1 MVYRK
6 KPAHPE
12 GAPLP
17 EFKRIPIA
25 QISEPDLPARST
37 MSDTRMQDLI
47 ESLRE
52 LGQIEPVTV
61 EYDGEAYKIVTG
73 HRRLLA
79 ARSLGWTELAA
90 MVYPYNQAQN
100 AAMMLHENIVR
111 EDLNPAEEALY
122 MAQMREKFDLDEEGL
137 CKLFKRSANYIGQRF
152 ALLRGDQ
159 KIFEALQRGEIRI
172 GVAHELNRITA
183 DDMRAYYLDIA
194 RRSDPP
200 QRVVHEWVQAWM
212 LQQSAPQMPIAGA
225 PAAQG
230 PPLNGGGPYG
240 GESDRSVSA
249 ANDPNAPSPPF
260 FGCQVCGGT
269 KDPYNLITVQM
280 HKWHWDDIQ
289 ASIRRAAGGE

>member
-1 MVYRK
+1 MGTK
-6 KPAHPE
+6 HKATAPA

-25 QISEPDLPARST
+25 MISEPDLPARTSMT
-37 MSDTRMQDLI
+37 DVGMQDLI
-47 ESLRE
+47 ESLRAI
-52 LGQIEPVTV
+52 GQIEPVTV
-61 EYDGEAYKIVTG
+61 EVDGDGYKIVTG

-90 MVYPYNQAQN
+90 MVYPFDQSRS

-122 MAQMREKFDLDEEGL
+122 MAQVRERFDLDEEGL
-137 CKLFKRSANYIGQRF
+137 CKFFKRSANYIASRF

-159 KIFEALQRGEIRI
+159 NIFLALQRGEIRV

-200 QRVVHEWVQAWM
+200 QKVVHEWVQSWM
-212 LQQSAPQMPIAGA
+212 NQVRA
-225 PAAQG
+225 PAA
-230 PPLNGGGPYG
+230 PVNGGASAESQTASSQREHG
-240 GESDRSVSA
+240 GDGAVTQSEG
-249 ANDPNAPSPPF
+249 SPVDTPPPQF
-260 FGCQVCGGT
+260 FGCEICGGT
-269 KDPYNLITVQM
+269 KDPYNLVSVRM

-289 ASIRRAAGGE
+289 ASLLRAGGGE

>member
-1 MVYRK
+1 MGTK
-6 KPAHPE
+6 HKATAPA

-25 QISEPDLPARST
+25 MISEPDLPARTSMT
-37 MSDTRMQDLI
+37 DAGMQDLI
-47 ESLRE
+47 ESLRAI
-52 LGQIEPVTV
+52 GQIEPVTV
-61 EYDGEAYKIVTG
+61 EDVDGAYKIVTG

-90 MVYPYNQAQN
+90 MVYPFDQSRS

-122 MAQMREKFDLDEEGL
+122 MAQVRERFDLDEEGL
-137 CKLFKRSANYIGQRF
+137 CKFFKRSAGYIGSRF

-159 KIFEALQRGEIRI
+159 NIFLALQRGEIRV

-200 QRVVHEWVQAWM
+200 QKVVHEWVQSWM
-212 LQQSAPQMPIAGA
+212 NQVRA
-225 PAAQG
+225 PA
-230 PPLNGGGPYG
+230 PPVNGGTG
-240 GESDRSVSA
+240 A
-249 ANDPNAPSPPF
+249 AVETSMPENAGTAGVEVANPNPQPEVQPTPPF
-260 FGCQVCGGT
+260 FGCQICGGT
-269 KDPYNLITVQM
+269 KDPYNLVSVLM

-289 ASIRRAAGGE
+289 ASLRRAGGGG